1 MPEAPLDGAS
11 GTNFLTVRCGE
22 TLPLL
27 DLVLFRG
34 APIFEGFSGLPWL
47 FAWVFSFHLLQ
58 YPSAQVK
65 RQMLVE
71 DSTWRES
78 SGKGGWNWAV
88 RGVVRMQMDADSRQ
102 PLTIDS
108 F

>member
-11 GTNFLTVRCGE
+11 GTNLLTVRCGE

-34 APIFEGFSGLPWL
+34 APIFEGFSGPPWL
-47 FAWVFSFHLLQ
+47 FAWAFSFHLLQ

-71 DSTWRES
+71 DSTWRKPRC
-78 SGKGGWNWAV
+78 KGCWNGAV
-88 RGVVRMQMDADSRQ
+88 RGVVRV
-102 PLTIDS
+102 
-108 F
+108 